1 MTYTMF
7 DQVFWRAISGQVNR
21 FRKEVCGIG
30 PTNFDKLEQHKSTC
44 LTSDWGQKLIIVPF
58 LYNFSPSVVH
68 PPLDWTE
75 WIHVTGYWFLEN
87 ADESA
92 KKSKW
97 TPPDGLL
104 DFIDTAHVKGKK
116 VVYMYVYPL
125 LLVVAID
132 KIVDLDRSSSLTPR
146 R

>member
-1 MTYTMF
+1 M
-7 DQVFWRAISGQVNR
+7 
-21 FRKEVCGIG
+21 
-30 PTNFDKLEQHKSTC
+30 
-44 LTSDWGQKLIIVPF
+44 
-58 LYNFSPSVVH
+58 VH

-104 DFIDTAHVKGKK
+104 DFIDKAHGQGKK
-116 VVYMYVYPL
+116 VVYM
-125 LLVVAID
+125 
-132 KIVDLDRSSSLTPR
+132 
-146 R
+146 

>member
-1 MTYTMF
+1 MF

>member
-1 MTYTMF
+1 M
-7 DQVFWRAISGQVNR
+7 
-21 FRKEVCGIG
+21 
-30 PTNFDKLEQHKSTC
+30 
-44 LTSDWGQKLIIVPF
+44 IVPF

-116 VVYMYVYPL
+116 VVYMYVL
-125 LLVVAID
+125 FSI
-132 KIVDLDRSSSLTPR
+132 
-146 R
+146 

>member
-1 MTYTMF
+1 MVL
-7 DQVFWRAISGQVNR
+7 DQ
-21 FRKEVCGIG
+21 
-30 PTNFDKLEQHKSTC
+30 PTLINSSSTKVRP
-44 LTSDWGQKLIIVPF
+44 LNDRGKKLIIVPF

-116 VVYMYVYPL
+116 VVYMYVSPN
-125 LLVVAID
+125 LLVISTD
-132 KIVDLDRSSSLTPR
+132 GIVDLGRSSSRIQR

>member
-1 MTYTMF
+1 M
-7 DQVFWRAISGQVNR
+7 
-21 FRKEVCGIG
+21 
-30 PTNFDKLEQHKSTC
+30 
-44 LTSDWGQKLIIVPF
+44 IVPF

-97 TPPDGLL
+97 TPPEGLL

-116 VVYMYVYPL
+116 VVYMYVSPFL
-125 LLVVAID
+125 RVATTD
-132 KIVDLDRSSSLTPR
+132 EIVDLGRSLFLTQR

>member
-1 MTYTMF
+1 
-7 DQVFWRAISGQVNR
+7 
-21 FRKEVCGIG
+21 
-30 PTNFDKLEQHKSTC
+30 
-44 LTSDWGQKLIIVPF
+44 

-104 DFIDTAHVKGKK
+104 DFIEEAHVKGKK
-116 VVYMYVYPL
+116 VVYMYEPPYQVETRL
-125 LLVVAID
+125 LTD
-132 KIVDLDRSSSLTPR
+132 TVDSDRLSFLIPR

>member
-30 PTNFDKLEQHKSTC
+30 PTNFDKLEQHKSRSIKC
-44 LTSDWGQKLIIVPF
+44 SRWQALIIVPF

-97 TPPDGLL
+97 TPPEGLL

-116 VVYMYVYPL
+116 VVYM
-125 LLVVAID
+125 
-132 KIVDLDRSSSLTPR
+132 
-146 R
+146 

>member
-1 MTYTMF
+1 LP
-7 DQVFWRAISGQVNR
+7 RA
-21 FRKEVCGIG
+21 E
-30 PTNFDKLEQHKSTC
+30 
-44 LTSDWGQKLIIVPF
+44 KLIIVPF

-116 VVYMYVYPL
+116 VVYMYVFPL
-125 LLVVAID
+125 LLVMTTNKTVG
-132 KIVDLDRSSSLTPR
+132 LDRSSSLTQR

>member
-1 MTYTMF
+1 MF

-21 FRKEVCGIG
+21 FRKEICGIG
-30 PTNFDKLEQHKSTC
+30 PTNFDKLEQHKSKSSHMSRC
-44 LTSDWGQKLIIVPF
+44 HELIIVPF

-125 LLVVAID
+125 LAMIMTDKLVGS
-132 KIVDLDRSSSLTPR
+132 DRSSSLIQR

>member
-21 FRKEVCGIG
+21 FRKDLCGIEA
-30 PTNFDKLEQHKSTC
+30 TNFDKLEQHKSEPH
-44 LTSDWGQKLIIVPF
+44 LSLMIQEWYWYSVPF

-116 VVYMYVYPL
+116 VVYM
-125 LLVVAID
+125 
-132 KIVDLDRSSSLTPR
+132 
-146 R
+146 

>member
-1 MTYTMF
+1 MRRIELM
-7 DQVFWRAISGQVNR
+7 
-21 FRKEVCGIG
+21 
-30 PTNFDKLEQHKSTC
+30 
-44 LTSDWGQKLIIVPF
+44 IVPF

-104 DFIDTAHVKGKK
+104 DFIETAHVKGKK
-116 VVYMYVYPL
+116 VVYMYVLSRVSDVRL
-125 LLVVAID
+125 LAD
-132 KIVDLDRSSSLTPR
+132 DIVDSDQSSCQIQR
-146 R
+146 K

>member
-30 PTNFDKLEQHKSTC
+30 PTNFDKLEQHKSKSSHIPRWHE
-44 LTSDWGQKLIIVPF
+44 LMVVPF

-116 VVYMYVYPL
+116 VVYMYVSPL
-125 LLVVAID
+125 VAMIMTD
-132 KIVDLDRSSSLTPR
+132 ELVDLDQS
-146 R
+146 